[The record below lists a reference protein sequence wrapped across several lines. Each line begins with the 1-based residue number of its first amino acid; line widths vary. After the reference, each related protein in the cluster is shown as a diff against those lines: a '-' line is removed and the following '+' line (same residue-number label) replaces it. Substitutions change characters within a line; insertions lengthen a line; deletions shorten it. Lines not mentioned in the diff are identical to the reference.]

1 MGKVALKHVLKN
13 FLNHFETLESRRKL
27 NNEDDLY
34 HKEFQSLKELT
45 ESLKKNP
52 DYSCSKGLEDVNI
65 RKNRY
70 KDILPCKSSDDEMS
84 LEFLN

>member
-1 MGKVALKHVLKN
+1 MKGKIALKHVLKN
-13 FLNHFETLESRRKL
+13 FLNHFATLESRRKL

-45 ESLKKNP
+45 ESLKKDT
-52 DYSCSKGLEDVNI
+52 DYLCSKGLEDVNI

-70 KDILPCKSSDDEMS
+70 KDILPCMY
-84 LEFLN
+84 FI

>member
-1 MGKVALKHVLKN
+1 MGKVVLKTVLKN
-13 FLNHFETLESRRKL
+13 FLNHFETLESRRKS
-27 NNEDDLY
+27 NSDDDLY

-70 KDILPCKSSDDEMS
+70 KDILPCECFELFNPFD
-84 LEFLN
+84 